1 MDVIGMNQGHIGQC
15 LIIDEDPNADAIK
28 FFDLLKDSNEPLWD
42 DCINHNK
49 LLIIAQVFTIKSN
62 HGLSKAC
69 YDIIVKWARN
79 ILSEGNKLKE
89 NFYATKSIMKP
100 LGLGYKKIDMC
111 LNFCI
116 LCYLENAELTE
127 YRTCG
132 HSRYKP
138 KTNWEMTFI
147 AHRKLRYFLITPRL
161 QRLFMS

>member
-1 MDVIGMNQGHIGQC
+1 
-15 LIIDEDPNADAIK
+15 
-28 FFDLLKDSNEPLWD
+28 
-42 DCINHNK
+42 
-49 LLIIAQVFTIKSN
+49 VFTIKSN

-89 NFYATKSIMKP
+89 NLYATKSIMKP

-161 QRLFMS
+161 QRLFMSWRLLSIWHSTNHMMRWMEWWYTFPVVKPSNTLTICILIF